1 MENKY
6 EGIVKAVDSGVC
18 LVIMPIKREDQLKPR
33 YVKRIYLS
41 LATARIWTPESMLQ
55 QGSLDSSIAWCS
67 REFMRNL
74 CIGKRVKF
82 RIERTTSEGKSYGP
96 VTIQGK
102 DAALPAVSAGWAKDE
117 GVVQASKLSPK
128 SMLAA
133 YMNWGIRAPSIT
145 PDADPIALE
154 AKCFTERLV
163 LHRYFQY
170 F

>member
-55 QGSLDSSIAWCS
+55 QGSLDSSITWCS
-67 REFMRNL
+67 RELMRNL
-74 CIGKRVKF
+74 CIGKCVKF

-102 DAALPAVSAGWAKDE
+102 DAALPAGQRSGTAYSRITNAPRPARIENRARALAFGAWFAFSISSYLVSLDVCIYLMVACC
-117 GVVQASKLSPK
+117 S
-128 SMLAA
+128 
-133 YMNWGIRAPSIT
+133 
-145 PDADPIALE
+145 
-154 AKCFTERLV
+154 
-163 LHRYFQY
+163 
-170 F
+170 